1 MMPVLQDEHAQTTKE
16 LVSIVLRAIGDES
29 TATRFGEQFE
39 KDELQRDWRG
49 GGEARGRFRNEEK
62 GVEFSGNFR
71 QPSWQVVYGVTKSDI
86 EIIS

>member
-39 KDELQRDWRG
+39 KDELQRD
-49 GGEARGRFRNEEK
+49 
-62 GVEFSGNFR
+62 
-71 QPSWQVVYGVTKSDI
+71 
-86 EIIS
+86 